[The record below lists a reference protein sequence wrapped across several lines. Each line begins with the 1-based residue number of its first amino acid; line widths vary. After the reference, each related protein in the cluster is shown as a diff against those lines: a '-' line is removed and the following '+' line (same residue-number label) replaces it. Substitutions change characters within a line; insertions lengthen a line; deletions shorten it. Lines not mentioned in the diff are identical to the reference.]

1 MKKSPVVH
9 PFCRKMMTKF
19 IQERVKTLTNKWG
32 EGGGGGGGSLGHRKN
47 GEDLIV
53 CDTDKGAEFTHSAM
67 FWRGVL
73 YLSAL

>member
-9 PFCRKMMTKF
+9 PFYCKMMTKF
-19 IQERVKTLTNKWG
+19 IQERVKTLTNEWG
-32 EGGGGGGGSLGHRKN
+32 EGGGGMSLGHRKN
-47 GEDLIV
+47 GEALIV

>member
-9 PFCRKMMTKF
+9 PFYRKMMTKF
-19 IQERVKTLTNKWG
+19 IQERVKTLTNEG
-32 EGGGGGGGSLGHRKN
+32 GTGGGGVSLGHRKS
-47 GEDLIV
+47 GEAIIV
-53 CDTDKGAEFTHSAM
+53 CDTDKGTEFTHSAI